1 MRAEKKRK
9 ENGAAGGQIDR
20 LFFLTLGV
28 GYCIIEKK
36 IDPGGRRGYEKSDH
50 T

>member
-20 LFFLTLGV
+20 LFFLKICRLGIDKFRFYV
-28 GYCIIEKK
+28 IIALALS
-36 IDPGGRRGYEKSDH
+36 GFV
-50 T
+50 